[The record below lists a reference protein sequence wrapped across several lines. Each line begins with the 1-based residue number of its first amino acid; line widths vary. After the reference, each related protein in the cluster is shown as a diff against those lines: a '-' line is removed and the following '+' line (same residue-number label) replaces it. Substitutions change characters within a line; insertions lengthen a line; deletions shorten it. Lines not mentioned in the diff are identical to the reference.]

1 MIELKTMLH
10 AMMPTGIGQIRWRA
24 TKKPTMVPNQTPPLR
39 SQVCMVTVPDTTPG
53 LRAASRCRELLP
65 WWSYADVA
73 QLVEHNL
80 AKVGVAG
87 SNPVVR
93 STERPL

>member
-1 MIELKTMLH
+1 M
-10 AMMPTGIGQIRWRA
+10 A
-24 TKKPTMVPNQTPPLR
+24 PNQTPALR
-39 SQVCMVTVPDTTPG
+39 SQVCVVTGLDTTPG
-53 LRAASRCRELLP
+53 RQIHAPAVVGAARRGVELLP
-65 WWSYADVA
+65 WWPYADVA

-93 STERPL
+93 SKKCWSAAFRGG